1 MANVILIGAQWGDEG
16 KGKIV
21 DIYTD
26 FADAIV
32 RFQGGSNAGH
42 TVVIGNK
49 KIILHQIP
57 SGILHPEK
65 LCIIGNGVVLDLEA
79 LLDEMNELKSQGF
92 FQNETQLLISEEA
105 HLVFPYHRLID
116 IGKENKAGSNKI
128 GTTGRGIGP
137 AYGDKTVRT
146 GIRVIDLFNEKVLR
160 EKLGKNVAE
169 KNFYLT
175 KYLGQEGFDGSALFE
190 KYSALAR
197 RLKPNVVNTSVV
209 ISQLMEKKKNILFEG
224 AQGTLLDIDHG
235 TYPFVTSSNTVAGA
249 ACVGSGIGP
258 TRIDRV
264 VGIVKAY
271 TTRVGEGP
279 FPTELDDEI
288 GLRLKDKGKE
298 FGATTGRPRRC
309 GWIDIVA
316 LKHSNRINGF
326 THLALTK
333 LDVLTGVKKIKV
345 CRAYKLEGKEVSEFP
360 ASIYTLQNCEPV
372 YEEVAGWQEDL
383 TGIKKYNDLPKN
395 AKKYIKLLEKLMER
409 KFILISVGFE
419 RGETIIVKTPF
430 PSKNN

>member
-1 MANVILIGAQWGDEG
+1 MANVIVIGSQWGDEG

-21 DIYTD
+21 DIYTE

-65 LCIIGNGVVLDLEA
+65 LCIIGNGVVLDLET
-79 LLDEMNELKSQGF
+79 LLDEINELKSHGF
-92 FQNETQLLISEEA
+92 FQDETQLLISEAA

-116 IGKENKAGSNKI
+116 MGKENKAGSNKI

-137 AYGDKTVRT
+137 AYGDKIVRA
-146 GIRVIDLFNEKVLR
+146 GIRVIDLFDEGIFR
-160 EKLGKNVAE
+160 EKLEKNAVE

-175 KYLGQEGFDGSALFE
+175 KHLNQEGFDRDALFE

-197 RLKPNVVNTSVV
+197 RLKANVVNTAVA
-209 ISQLMEKKKNILFEG
+209 INHLIEKKKNILFEG
-224 AQGTLLDIDHG
+224 AQGTLLDVDHG

-249 ACVGSGIGP
+249 ACVGSGVGP
-258 TRIDRV
+258 TKIDGV
-264 VGIVKAY
+264 VGVVKAY

-279 FPTELDDEI
+279 FPTEVKDEI
-288 GLRLKDKGKE
+288 GLKLREKGGE

-316 LKHSNRINGF
+316 LKHANRINGF

-345 CRAYKLEGKEVSEFP
+345 CRAYKSEGKEVSEFP
-360 ASIYTLQNCEPV
+360 ASIHTLKNCEPV

-383 TGIKKYNDLPKN
+383 TDIKKYNDLPKN
-395 AKKYIKLLEKLMER
+395 AKNYIKLLEKLTKR
-409 KFILISVGFE
+409 KFILISVGVE
-419 RGETIIVKTPF
+419 RGETIMLRTPF
-430 PSKNN
+430 LSKK

>member
-279 FPTELDDEI
+279 FPTELNDEI

-316 LKHSNRINGF
+316 LKHSSRINGF
-326 THLALTK
+326 TFLALTK

-383 TGIKKYNDLPKN
+383 TGIKKYNDLPRN
-395 AKKYIKLLEKLMER
+395 AKKYIKLLEKSMER

-430 PSKNN
+430 LSKNN

>member
-279 FPTELDDEI
+279 FPTELNDEI

-316 LKHSNRINGF
+316 LKHSSRINGF
-326 THLALTK
+326 TFLALTK

-419 RGETIIVKTPF
+419 RGETIIVKKPF

>member
-1 MANVILIGAQWGDEG
+1 MANVIVIGAQWGDEG

-21 DIYTD
+21 DIYTE
-26 FADAIV
+26 FADAVV

-49 KIILHQIP
+49 KFILHQIP
-57 SGILHPEK
+57 SGILHPK
-65 LCIIGNGVVLDLEA
+65 KICIIGNGVVLDLET
-79 LLDEMNELKSQGF
+79 LLDEINELKSQGF

-137 AYGDKTVRT
+137 AYGDKIVRT
-146 GIRVIDLFNEKVLR
+146 GIRVIDLFDEKVFR
-160 EKLGKNVAE
+160 EKLAKNAVE

-175 KYLGQEGFDGSALFE
+175 KCLDQEGFDGSTLFE

-197 RLKPNVVNTSVV
+197 RLKANVVNTSVV
-209 ISQLMEKKKNILFEG
+209 INQLMEKKKNIIFEG
-224 AQGTLLDIDHG
+224 AQGTLLDVDHG

-249 ACVGSGIGP
+249 ACVGSGVGP
-258 TRIDRV
+258 TKIDEV
-264 VGIVKAY
+264 VGVVKAY

-279 FPTELDDEI
+279 FPTELNDEI
-288 GLRLKDKGKE
+288 GLTLREKGGE
-298 FGATTGRPRRC
+298 LGATTGRPRRC

-316 LKHSNRINGF
+316 LKHANRINGF
-326 THLALTK
+326 TYLALTK
-333 LDVLTGVKKIKV
+333 LDVLTGLEKIKV
-345 CRAYKLEGKEVSEFP
+345 CRAYKLEGKEISEFP
-360 ASIYTLQNCEPV
+360 ASIHALKNCEPV

-395 AKKYIKLLEKLMER
+395 AKKYIKLLEKLTER

-419 RGETIIVKTPF
+419 RGETIIAKPPF
-430 PSKNN
+430 PSKK

>member
-1 MANVILIGAQWGDEG
+1 MANVIVIGSQWGDEG

-21 DIYTD
+21 DIYTE

-49 KIILHQIP
+49 KFILHQIP

-65 LCIIGNGVVLDLEA
+65 LCIIGNGVVLDLET
-79 LLDEMNELKSQGF
+79 LLDEINELKSHGF
-92 FQNETQLLISEEA
+92 FQDETQLLISEEA

-116 IGKENKAGSNKI
+116 TGKENKAGSNKI

-137 AYGDKTVRT
+137 AYGDKIVRT
-146 GIRVIDLFNEKVLR
+146 GIRVVDLFEGKVFR
-160 EKLGKNVAE
+160 EKLEKNAAE

-175 KYLGQEGFDGSALFE
+175 KHLNQEGFDGSALFE

-197 RLKPNVVNTSVV
+197 RLKANVVNTAVV
-209 ISQLMEKKKNILFEG
+209 INHLIEKKRNILFEG
-224 AQGTLLDIDHG
+224 AQGTLLDVDHG

-258 TRIDRV
+258 TRINGV

-279 FPTELDDEI
+279 FPTELKNEI
-288 GLRLKDKGKE
+288 GLKLQKKGGE

-333 LDVLTGVKKIKV
+333 LDVLTGLEKIKI
-345 CRAYKLEGKEVSEFP
+345 CRAYRLKGKEVSEFP
-360 ASIYTLQNCEPV
+360 ASIYALQNCEPV

-383 TGIKKYNDLPKN
+383 TGIKKYNDLPRN
-395 AKKYIKLLEKLMER
+395 AKKYIKLLEKLTKR
-409 KFILISVGFE
+409 KFILISLGVE
-419 RGETIIVKTPF
+419 RGETIILKIPF
-430 PSKNN
+430 LSKNN

>member
-1 MANVILIGAQWGDEG
+1 LANVIVIGAQWGDEG

-21 DIYTD
+21 DIYTE
-26 FADAIV
+26 FADAVV

-49 KIILHQIP
+49 KFILHQIP
-57 SGILHPEK
+57 SGILHPK
-65 LCIIGNGVVLDLEA
+65 KICIIGNGVVLDLET
-79 LLDEMNELKSQGF
+79 LLDEINELKSQGF

-137 AYGDKTVRT
+137 AYGDKIVRT
-146 GIRVIDLFNEKVLR
+146 GIRVIDLFDEKVFR
-160 EKLGKNVAE
+160 EKLAKNAAE

-175 KYLGQEGFDGSALFE
+175 KCLDQEGFDGSTLFE

-197 RLKPNVVNTSVV
+197 RLKTNVVNTSVV
-209 ISQLMEKKKNILFEG
+209 INQLMEKKKNILFEG
-224 AQGTLLDIDHG
+224 AQGTLLDVDHG

-249 ACVGSGIGP
+249 ACVGSGVGP
-258 TRIDRV
+258 TKIDEV
-264 VGIVKAY
+264 VGVVKAY

-279 FPTELDDEI
+279 FPTELNDEI
-288 GLRLKDKGKE
+288 GLTLREKGGE
-298 FGATTGRPRRC
+298 LGATTGRPRRC

-316 LKHSNRINGF
+316 LKHANRINGF
-326 THLALTK
+326 TYLALTK
-333 LDVLTGVKKIKV
+333 LDVLTGLEKIKV
-345 CRAYKLEGKEVSEFP
+345 CRAYKLEGKEISEFP
-360 ASIYTLQNCEPV
+360 ASIHALKNCEPV

-395 AKKYIKLLEKLMER
+395 AKKYIKLLEKLTER

-419 RGETIIVKTPF
+419 RGETIIAKPPF
-430 PSKNN
+430 PSKK

>member
-1 MANVILIGAQWGDEG
+1 MANVIVIGAQWGDEG

-21 DIYTD
+21 DIYTG

-57 SGILHPEK
+57 SGILHPK
-65 LCIIGNGVVLDLEA
+65 KICIIGNGVVLDLET
-79 LLDEMNELKSQGF
+79 LLDEIKELKSQGF

-137 AYGDKTVRT
+137 AYGDKIVRT
-146 GIRVIDLFNEKVLR
+146 GIRVIDLFEEKVFR
-160 EKLGKNVAE
+160 EKLERNAAE

-175 KYLGQEGFDGSALFE
+175 KYLNQEGFDGNALFE

-197 RLKPNVVNTSVV
+197 RLKANVVNTSVV
-209 ISQLMEKKKNILFEG
+209 INQLMGKKKNILFEG
-224 AQGTLLDIDHG
+224 AQGTLLDVDHG
-235 TYPFVTSSNTVAGA
+235 TYPFVTSSNTIAGA
-249 ACVGSGIGP
+249 ACVGSGVGP
-258 TRIDRV
+258 TKIDGV
-264 VGIVKAY
+264 VGVVKAY

-279 FPTELDDEI
+279 FPTELNDEI
-288 GLRLKDKGKE
+288 GLTLREKGGE

-316 LKHSNRINGF
+316 LKHANRINGF

-333 LDVLTGVKKIKV
+333 LDVLTGVEKIKV

-360 ASIYTLQNCEPV
+360 ASIHTLQNCEPV
-372 YEEVAGWQEDL
+372 YEVVPGWQEDL
-383 TGIKKYNDLPKN
+383 TGIKKYNDLPVN
-395 AKKYIKLLEKLMER
+395 AKKYIKLLEKLTER

-419 RGETIIVKTPF
+419 RGETIIAKIPF
-430 PSKNN
+430 SSKK

>member
-1 MANVILIGAQWGDEG
+1 MANVIVIGAQWGDEG

-65 LCIIGNGVVLDLEA
+65 VCIIGNGVVLDLET
-79 LLDEMNELKSQGF
+79 LLEEINELKSHGF
-92 FQNETQLLISEEA
+92 FQDETQLLISEEA

-116 IGKENKAGSNKI
+116 IGKENKAGNNKI

-137 AYGDKTVRT
+137 AYGDKIIRT
-146 GIRVIDLFNEKVLR
+146 GIRVIDLFDERVFR
-160 EKLGKNVAE
+160 EKLEKNIAE

-175 KYLGQEGFDGSALFE
+175 KYLDQKGFDGNALFE
-190 KYSALAR
+190 KYSALGR
-197 RLKPNVVNTSVV
+197 RLKANVVNTAVA
-209 ISQLMEKKKNILFEG
+209 INQLIEKKGNILFEG
-224 AQGTLLDIDHG
+224 AQGTLLDVDHG

-258 TRIDRV
+258 TKIDRV
-264 VGIVKAY
+264 VGIIKAY

-279 FPTELDDEI
+279 FPTELNDEI
-288 GLRLKDKGKE
+288 GMRLRDKGKE

-316 LKHSNRINGF
+316 LKHSSRINGF

-333 LDVLTGVKKIKV
+333 LDVLTGVEKIKI
-345 CRAYKLEGKEVSEFP
+345 CRAYNLEGKEISEFP
-360 ASIYTLQNCEPV
+360 ASIHALQNCEPV
-372 YEEVAGWQEDL
+372 YEEVAGWQENL
-383 TGIKKYNDLPKN
+383 RGIKKYNDLPTN
-395 AKKYIKLLEKLMER
+395 AKKYIKLLEKLTKR

-419 RGETIIVKTPF
+419 RGETIIAKNPF
-430 PSKNN
+430 PSKK

>member
-1 MANVILIGAQWGDEG
+1 MANVIVIGTQWGDEG

-21 DIYTD
+21 DIFTE
-26 FADAIV
+26 FVDAIV

-57 SGILHPEK
+57 SGILHSEK
-65 LCIIGNGVVLDLEA
+65 LCIIGNGVVLDLES
-79 LLDEMNELKSQGF
+79 LLDEINELKSHGF
-92 FQNETQLLISEEA
+92 FQDETQLLISEEA

-116 IGKENKAGSNKI
+116 IGKEKKAGNKKI

-137 AYGDKTVRT
+137 AYEDKIVRT
-146 GIRVIDLFNEKVLR
+146 GIRLIDLFDEKAFK
-160 EKLGKNVAE
+160 EKLEINAAE

-175 KYLGQEGFDGSALFE
+175 QYLDQEGFDGNALFE

-197 RLKPNVVNTSVV
+197 RLKSNVVNTSVV
-209 ISQLMEKKKNILFEG
+209 INQLIEKKKNILFEG
-224 AQGTLLDIDHG
+224 AQGTLLDVDHG

-249 ACVGSGIGP
+249 ACVGSGVGP
-258 TRIDRV
+258 TKIDRV

-279 FPTELDDEI
+279 FPTELNDEI
-288 GLRLKDKGKE
+288 GLKLRERGGE

-316 LKHSNRINGF
+316 LKHASRINGL

-333 LDVLTGVKKIKV
+333 LDVLTGVEKIKV
-345 CRAYKLEGKEVSEFP
+345 CRAYKFEGKEVPAFP
-360 ASIYTLQNCEPV
+360 ASIHTLQRCEPV

-395 AKKYIKLLEKLMER
+395 AKKYTKLLEKLTGK

-419 RGETIIVKTPF
+419 RGETIIVKPPF
-430 PSKNN
+430 PSKK